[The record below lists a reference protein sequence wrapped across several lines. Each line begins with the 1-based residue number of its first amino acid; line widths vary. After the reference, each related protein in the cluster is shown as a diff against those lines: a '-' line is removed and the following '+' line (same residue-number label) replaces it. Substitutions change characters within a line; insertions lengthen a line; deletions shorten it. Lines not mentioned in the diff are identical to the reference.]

1 MMNNFEKIKNMTL
14 DEMIDLFVAI
24 ETHFDVVDI
33 DRNGIKQWL
42 QQESE
47 G

>member
-1 MMNNFEKIKNMTL
+1 MNNFEKIKNMTL

-24 ETHFDVVDI
+24 ETHFEVVDI

-42 QQESE
+42 QQEVNE
-47 G
+47 

>member
-1 MMNNFEKIKNMTL
+1 MNIFEKIKNMTL
-14 DEMIDLFVAI
+14 DEMIDLFVVI
-24 ETHFDVVDI
+24 ETHFGVVDI

>member
-1 MMNNFEKIKNMTL
+1 MNYFEKIKNMTL

-24 ETHFDVVDI
+24 ETHFEVVDI

-42 QQESE
+42 QQEVNE
-47 G
+47 

>member
-1 MMNNFEKIKNMTL
+1 MNNYEKIKAMSI

-24 ETHFDVVDI
+24 ETHFEVVDI

-42 QQESE
+42 EAESE
-47 G
+47 EE